1 MKISIYFLAYLT
13 QFFLEW
19 EMFQTEVVEKVKTCI
34 LYSVTFSWKLCRVWD
49 NVEKYCRAGQATNDM
64 LDTWGYRHPLEYIIL
79 LFHCNNGCTNV
90 PQCYIHVH
98 CLSYVNVK
106 KVCWCKKKLI
116 YSVFLTSVNWCQHW
130 FEYFPFPPVNVL
142 SMIENVLSEHDSA
155 LLAFYYDAGIKTD
168 LYAWTLLEMA
178 FSEVCNL
185 I

>member
-1 MKISIYFLAYLT
+1 M
-13 QFFLEW
+13 
-19 EMFQTEVVEKVKTCI
+19 
-34 LYSVTFSWKLCRVWD
+34 
-49 NVEKYCRAGQATNDM
+49 
-64 LDTWGYRHPLEYIIL
+64 
-79 LFHCNNGCTNV
+79 
-90 PQCYIHVH
+90 
-98 CLSYVNVK
+98 
-106 KVCWCKKKLI
+106 I

-130 FEYFPFPPVNVL
+130 FEYFPFPPINVL